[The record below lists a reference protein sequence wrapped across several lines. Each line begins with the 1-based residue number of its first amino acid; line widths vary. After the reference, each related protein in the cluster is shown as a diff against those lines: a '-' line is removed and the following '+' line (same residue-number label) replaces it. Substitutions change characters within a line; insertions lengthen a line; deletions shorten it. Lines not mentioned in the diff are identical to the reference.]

1 MYNGKVVKALL
12 AAKGL
17 KGTQLSNYLFGDP
30 RRSLTP
36 LCNEGVNPG
45 VNVLE
50 KMAQFLEVST
60 DAFFTP
66 PEELPD
72 INELLTKQAAPSPE
86 KLEQLD
92 NVDELLRLKDEQIHL
107 LEDRIKALESLNDT
121 YRREK
126 ELTAKL

>member
-1 MYNGKVVKALL
+1 
-12 AAKGL
+12 
-17 KGTQLSNYLFGDP
+17 
-30 RRSLTP
+30 
-36 LCNEGVNPG
+36 
-45 VNVLE
+45 
-50 KMAQFLEVST
+50 MAQFLEVST

-66 PEELPD
+66 TEELPD

-121 YRREK
+121 YRRER
-126 ELTAKL
+126 ELATKK